1 MNNDDD
7 TPPLALSNEAA
18 QPVRDP
24 QPESSVDDALGD
36 AFTSQGRSNTI
47 RFVGE
52 FESAF
57 ATYLATRGLVT
68 IGDFQEAEAISTIRG
83 IEGTTPSLEDGWR
96 QATNFKVV
104 NSATNFINDDVS
116 KTVGG

>member
-7 TPPLALSNEAA
+7 TPPLLLSNEAA

-24 QPESSVDDALGD
+24 QPESSVDAALGD

-47 RFVGE
+47 RFLGE

-57 ATYLATRGLVT
+57 ASYLASRGLVT
-68 IGDFQEAEAISTIRG
+68 IGDFQEAEAIAYLRNDNAVRPRQS
-83 IEGTTPSLEDGWR
+83 WR
-96 QATNFKVV
+96 QATGYKGWNPKL
-104 NSATNFINDDVS
+104 AEES
-116 KTVGG
+116 KFTMV

>member
-24 QPESSVDDALGD
+24 QPESSVDAALGD

-47 RFVGE
+47 RFLGE

-68 IGDFQEAEAISTIRG
+68 IGDFQQAEAIAYLRSDRG
-83 IEGTTPSLEDGWR
+83 VRPRQSFR
-96 QATNFKVV
+96 QATGYRGWNPKL
-104 NSATNFINDDVS
+104 AEES
-116 KTVGG
+116 KFTMV